1 MVRPFGGGFR
11 IRTMI
16 PVRYSRGWSHIFSWG
31 TMLLFPNTAKHLML
45 HNYAMKFHEIPL
57 NPMKSAWNQHFLMV
71 KSHKITISWVNHQQT
86 TVAFS
91 GRLLHMRLNA
101 VQVHLNLFVVA
112 VTIASTYPH
121 EYIPYIYIYT
131 HKIGFYGITWSLK
144 W

>member
-1 MVRPFGGGFR
+1 
-11 IRTMI
+11 
-16 PVRYSRGWSHIFSWG
+16 
-31 TMLLFPNTAKHLML
+31 
-45 HNYAMKFHEIPL
+45 
-57 NPMKSAWNQHFLMV
+57 MV

-121 EYIPYIYIYT
+121 EYIPCIYIYINLDFMEL
-131 HKIGFYGITWSLK
+131 HEV
-144 W
+144 